1 MINDVLKEI
10 DIALDHVDDKT
21 KETILLL
28 FNIIES
34 QAKETNEL
42 RAQLQNL
49 RDEINRLKGEQ
60 GKPDIKANKKN
71 KKHNDVSSEKE
82 RKQNKPWKKR
92 KKNRHL
98 KIDDTRK
105 CRVDK
110 NKLPDDAQFKGYKDV
125 IVQGLKIESNNIL
138 FKKEIY
144 YSPSL
149 KKTYIADLPE
159 GYEGGFDPMIK
170 SLTIILKNVSNV
182 SEPKILD
189 FLTNVGIDISAGSIS
204 NILIK
209 DKEQFHEEKTD
220 IVNAGLESTEYQQ
233 TDDTKARVNGKNHH
247 SHIL

>member
-1 MINDVLKEI
+1 MTKDVLKEI

-28 FNIIES
+28 LNIIEA

-71 KKHNDVSSEKE
+71 KQHNDVSSEKE
-82 RKQNKPWKKR
+82 RKQNKLWKKR

-110 NKLPDDAQFKGYKDV
+110 DKLPDDAQFKGYKDV
-125 IVQGLKIESNNIL
+125 IVQGLKI
-138 FKKEIY
+138 
-144 YSPSL
+144 
-149 KKTYIADLPE
+149 
-159 GYEGGFDPMIK
+159 
-170 SLTIILKNVSNV
+170 
-182 SEPKILD
+182 
-189 FLTNVGIDISAGSIS
+189 
-204 NILIK
+204 
-209 DKEQFHEEKTD
+209 
-220 IVNAGLESTEYQQ
+220 
-233 TDDTKARVNGKNHH
+233 
-247 SHIL
+247 